1 MRAAAE
7 SPDQSRKSDKDLVRF
22 TGGSLTVK
30 EYLRWVRALPPPYTA
45 QLREAN
51 DTMLMRFAK
60 ILSQNVLLL
69 REAERNKIEI
79 SPAEWATL
87 RGRYQGQL
95 DTLQRE
101 MGLATGDLTDSSV
114 ALAERE
120 KVAQLRVETYF
131 DGLIS
136 GKARLRPLP
145 SALAT
150 LLREKL
156 PYDIHDAGV
165 NRAVEIASEAKAKA
179 DSAAPKGA
187 MQRAPGGPPV
197 PGMEAH
203 PTMPPGH
210 PSVPAQPSPT
220 PPAEKKP

>member
-1 MRAAAE
+1 
-7 SPDQSRKSDKDLVRF
+7 
-22 TGGSLTVK
+22 
-30 EYLRWVRALPPPYTA
+30 
-45 QLREAN
+45 
-51 DTMLMRFAK
+51 MLK
-60 ILSQNVLLL
+60 
-69 REAERNKIEI
+69 
-79 SPAEWATL
+79 
-87 RGRYQGQL
+87 GRYEGQL
-95 DTLQRE
+95 DTLRRE

-131 DGLIS
+131 DGLIA
-136 GKARLRPLP
+136 GKTRLRPLP

-187 MQRAPGGPPV
+187 VQRAPGGPPV
-197 PGMEAH
+197 PGLQVQPSAPAH
-203 PTMPPGH
+203 GLPPGH
-210 PSVPAQPSPT
+210 PPTAPAPET
-220 PPAEKKP
+220 KKP